1 MNRFFAVLL
10 LAVLPGM
17 AALQAEVPAE
27 ISRLQA
33 AQTRQI
39 DMPDE
44 PMELRVL
51 VGRSLVLN
59 SPEPLGRVAVTND
72 EVATAIIIT
81 ATQVL
86 IHGQQ
91 AGTVTLLLWDQEDN
105 VRSFDLRVMFD
116 LRTVESMIRDLHPDQ
131 PIEVAQSGESLVLTG
146 VVDSEAVMNRAVA
159 LAQAQA
165 TTVINLM
172 SLDVNTDAV
181 LLQVRFAEVD
191 RSALSELGANIMSTG
206 LFNTPGQFST
216 GQFGPPQPQ
225 QQGGITSSIGARL
238 EGTET
243 TFRLSDLLN
252 IFFFRPDLN
261 LGMTIRA
268 LEQKSLLQVLAE
280 PNVLALNGE
289 EASFLA
295 GGEFPFPMLQG
306 GGTFQGITVVFK
318 EFGVRLSFTPQIDKH
333 GNIRLRVAPEV
344 SALDFANALTVSGF
358 LIPALTT
365 RRAETE
371 IILKDGQSFA
381 IAGLIDNRLTEIAH
395 KIPGLGDI
403 PFIGK
408 LFRSRSFSQSR
419 SELLVMVT
427 PRLVRA
433 LDPHELPPGPT
444 FPGPFLD
451 EQKFDSGGKGA
462 RGDR

>member
-10 LAVLPGM
+10 LALLPGM

-191 RSALSELGANIMSTG
+191 RAALSELGANIMSTG
-206 LFNTPGQFST
+206 LFNTPAQFST

-225 QQGGITSSIGARL
+225 PQGGITSSIGARL

-280 PNVLALNGE
+280 PNVLALNGQ

-318 EFGVRLSFTPQIDKH
+318 EFGVRLSFTPQIDKE

-344 SALDFANALTVSGF
+344 SSLDFANALTVSGF
-358 LIPALTT
+358 LIPALST

-444 FPGPFLD
+444 FPSPFLD
-451 EQKFDSGGKGA
+451 EQKLDSGGKGA

>member
-10 LAVLPGM
+10 LALLPGA
-17 AALQAEVPAE
+17 AALPAEVPAE
-27 ISRLQA
+27 IGRLE
-33 AQTRQI
+33 AQTQQI

-59 SPEPLGRVAVTND
+59 SPEPLGRVSVTND

-86 IHGQQ
+86 IHGQR

-116 LRTVESMIRDLHPDQ
+116 LRTVEAMIRDLHPDQ

-165 TTVINLM
+165 TTVVNLM

-191 RSALSELGANIMSTG
+191 RIALSQLGANIMSTG

-216 GQFGPPQPQ
+216 GQFAPPGPVP
-225 QQGGITSSIGARL
+225 QGGVESSIGARL

-243 TFRLSDLLN
+243 TFRLNDLLN

-280 PNVLALNGE
+280 PNVMALNGQ

-306 GGTFQGITVVFK
+306 GGAFQGITVVFK
-318 EFGVRLSFTPQIDKH
+318 EFGVRLSFTPQIGKD

-381 IAGLIDNRLTEIAH
+381 IAGLLDNRLTEIAS

-433 LDPHELPPGPT
+433 LDPHELPPGPE
-444 FPGPFLD
+444 FPKPFL
-451 EQKFDSGGKGA
+451 EEHKFDSQGSKGA